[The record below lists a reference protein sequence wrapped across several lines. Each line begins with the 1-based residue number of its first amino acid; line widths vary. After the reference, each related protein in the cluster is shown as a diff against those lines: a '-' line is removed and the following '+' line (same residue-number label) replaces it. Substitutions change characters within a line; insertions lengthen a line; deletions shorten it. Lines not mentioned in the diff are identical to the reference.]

1 MSLGIDIG
9 KFCIKI
15 VQLSKEGDKVKVD
28 NIGIINTFDN
38 INKFNLDNLSKSQIS
53 ACIQDLANSMK
64 LKPKKIKNIVSSL
77 SGKSSDIRQITTLDM
92 PDNELLVSLELEAK
106 KHVPLDGTE
115 AIIDYFHLG
124 SSPNELDKINVILV
138 TTTKNKIKD
147 HNELIKNSGFKPGI
161 FDCDPIATTNL
172 YQFSNELPENGAD
185 VILNIG
191 HTSTSLVVWGKH
203 SSYFSREIEIAGHHI
218 NKSIMQEFS
227 LDYESAN
234 NKKNDLGVNAFNNEK
249 NESSESEG
257 ISIEK
262 RTIFNDFVEEIR
274 KTLRF
279 YMKNNNQS
287 FFNSFYLIGGC
298 ANIPG
303 LGEFIASNLNVTI
316 AEFDCFKNIENSFDI
331 DNPNQYAL
339 ALGLALRGLEK

>member
-1 MSLGIDIG
+1 
-9 KFCIKI
+9 
-15 VQLSKEGDKVKVD
+15 
-28 NIGIINTFDN
+28 
-38 INKFNLDNLSKSQIS
+38 
-53 ACIQDLANSMK
+53 
-64 LKPKKIKNIVSSL
+64 
-77 SGKSSDIRQITTLDM
+77 
-92 PDNELLVSLELEAK
+92 
-106 KHVPLDGTE
+106 
-115 AIIDYFHLG
+115 
-124 SSPNELDKINVILV
+124 
-138 TTTKNKIKD
+138 
-147 HNELIKNSGFKPGI
+147 
-161 FDCDPIATTNL
+161 
-172 YQFSNELPENGAD
+172 
-185 VILNIG
+185 
-191 HTSTSLVVWGKH
+191 
-203 SSYFSREIEIAGHHI
+203 
-218 NKSIMQEFS
+218 MQEFS

-316 AEFDCFKNIENSFDI
+316 AEFDCFKNIETIGIRFHH
-331 DNPNQYAL
+331 AKL
-339 ALGLALRGLEK
+339 LRYLCLNTDTYVYPFLSLTDRVCLFQVKI